1 MRRPSAAWLDRMK
14 FPLTLASGLRAA
26 FGDIVSSPIP
36 EALTALARKLTA
48 DSDEVPSEG
57 NPSTTE
63 TAERR

>member
-48 DSDEVPSEG
+48 NGDEVPSEG

-63 TAERR
+63 DVERH